1 VVGTVGLSP
10 AINRQGGVLTARI
23 EKSPDRPC
31 WMRRP
36 WHWSAAP
43 SLFRG
48 RRRRWRVAGERI
60 EVIVPVK
67 FFSD

>member
-1 VVGTVGLSP
+1 
-10 AINRQGGVLTARI
+10 
-23 EKSPDRPC
+23 
-31 WMRRP
+31 MRRP